1 MQLPELKFGAMHSH
15 FAGRM
20 EEGGSSHDKL
30 RPILQDYRS
39 GIADN
44 EPTFYLGQMR
54 EGGRWRE
61 IDREVKG

>member
-1 MQLPELKFGAMHSH
+1 MPELKFGAMHSH

-44 EPTFYLGQMR
+44 EPTSYLGQMR